1 MILTI
6 QRLQFRFSPS
16 LLPTLAALAT
26 VALTV
31 YLGQWQQ
38 GRAAE
43 KRGLQAQ
50 YEARAHEP
58 AVVLDA
64 TSRDPALQYRQAVG
78 EGEWQGTNQVY
89 VDNKVKHERAG
100 YYVITPLKLAGSTTY
115 VLVNRGWIART
126 ASYPLPPKAETP
138 TGQVKVAGLLSVP
151 TQKFL
156 ELSPQSVQGEVWQ
169 NLTVERFREATK
181 LDVLPYVL
189 LTQDTAA
196 PLAAVSEKPD
206 ARVEKHIEYMLT
218 WYSLAATAIVLWL
231 VLNTKISRADLTS
244 FSNEPAPTKEKA

>member
-1 MILTI
+1 MTLTF

-16 LLPTLAALAT
+16 LVPTLAALAM

-50 YEARAHEP
+50 FEARAHEP
-58 AVVLDA
+58 VVMLNA
-64 TSRDPALQYRQAVG
+64 NSRDPALQYRQAIAG
-78 EGEWQGTNQVY
+78 GEWQEANQIY
-89 VDNKVKHERAG
+89 VDNKINHEQAG
-100 YYVITPLKLAGSTTY
+100 YHVITPMKLAGANTY

-126 ASYPLPPKAETP
+126 ASYPQPPKIDAP
-138 TGQVKVAGLLSVP
+138 AGQVSVTGTLFIP

-156 ELSPQSVQGEVWQ
+156 ELSPQSVQGAVWQ
-169 NLTVERFREATK
+169 NLTIERFREASR

-189 LTQDTAA
+189 LMQDTTA
-196 PLAAVSEKPD
+196 PLEAISEKPD
-206 ARVEKHIEYMLT
+206 ARVEKHVEYMLT

-231 VLNTKISRADLTS
+231 LLNTKISRTDS
-244 FSNEPAPTKEKA
+244 PAHASEAAAAKEKV